1 MNGNYMNQNSSFNIG
16 RHVSKYWSM
25 YAFLAIVVTAVSLGA
40 KYSRYERKKR

>member
-1 MNGNYMNQNSSFNIG
+1 MKGNYMNQNSSFNIG

-25 YAFLAIVVTAVSLGA
+25 YVFLAIVVTAVSLGA